1 MRSLRRSRTLWL
13 LALSMLLILGACSD
27 EDGEAKDDDG
37 EDDEKVEVYNPD
49 PDPDATQIS
58 TYNEERLNDQAD
70 IEEDLMEEYEQGNYT
85 YEEPF
90 IKVDPYDTSPLS
102 ALIMFETDEPMQVRV
117 TTGIDEGEEE
127 IVKLWDEPNTSHEI
141 PVLGLYPG
149 EENTVKIEVID
160 EDNQAEEAEV
170 VIETDPL
177 PDDFLDTELVKAE
190 PDKMENGLTFIV
202 PTSGYLYAVDDQADV
217 RWYSSLRSRLIFTRL
232 SNGNFVQTTRAD
244 DADQYNELLELD
256 MLGKIY
262 NAYNIEVE
270 GYDEEKDN
278 LVHHEVIEVPSGNLL
293 ATTHETNS
301 DYEED
306 HMHEIDRDTGI
317 TTQEINLRDAM
328 PEDAPDDYD
337 GKNAEDGDWIH
348 QNAIFY
354 DESDNSILISG
365 RSQDIIMKLS
375 YPEGE
380 VQWILGADEKWP
392 EEYEQYLLE
401 PQGDVKF
408 PAGQHAMKIVDNPEY
423 QDNPEMKDI
432 ILFDN
437 NEVFTR
443 GDRDVSKDYS
453 QAIRY
458 LINEEYMTV
467 EETWSY
473 GKDRGE
479 EFFSRI
485 IGNVQYLY
493 DTDNIILNSGATDD
507 PDSPTGVTGRVVEV
521 DTSDDPEVLYELAI
535 RGKDEDAVKYTYRTW
550 RFPLY
555 PEVDW
560 DYTLKE
566 ED

>member
-1 MRSLRRSRTLWL
+1 MRSLRRPRTLWL

-27 EDGEAKDDDG
+27 DDGEAKDDDG

-160 EDNQAEEAEV
+160 EDNQAEEIEVIDEDNQAEEAEV

-256 MLGKIY
+256 M
-262 NAYNIEVE
+262 
-270 GYDEEKDN
+270 
-278 LVHHEVIEVPSGNLL
+278 
-293 ATTHETNS
+293 
-301 DYEED
+301 
-306 HMHEIDRDTGI
+306 
-317 TTQEINLRDAM
+317 
-328 PEDAPDDYD
+328 
-337 GKNAEDGDWIH
+337 
-348 QNAIFY
+348 
-354 DESDNSILISG
+354 
-365 RSQDIIMKLS
+365 
-375 YPEGE
+375 
-380 VQWILGADEKWP
+380 
-392 EEYEQYLLE
+392 
-401 PQGDVKF
+401 
-408 PAGQHAMKIVDNPEY
+408 
-423 QDNPEMKDI
+423 
-432 ILFDN
+432 
-437 NEVFTR
+437 
-443 GDRDVSKDYS
+443 
-453 QAIRY
+453 
-458 LINEEYMTV
+458 
-467 EETWSY
+467 
-473 GKDRGE
+473 
-479 EFFSRI
+479 
-485 IGNVQYLY
+485 
-493 DTDNIILNSGATDD
+493 
-507 PDSPTGVTGRVVEV
+507 
-521 DTSDDPEVLYELAI
+521 
-535 RGKDEDAVKYTYRTW
+535 
-550 RFPLY
+550 
-555 PEVDW
+555 
-560 DYTLKE
+560 
-566 ED
+566 

>member
-1 MRSLRRSRTLWL
+1 MRSLRRSCTLWL

-27 EDGEAKDDDG
+27 DDGEAKDDDG

-380 VQWILGADEKWP
+380 VQWILGADEEWP
-392 EEYEQYLLE
+392 EEFEQYVLE

-458 LINEEYMTV
+458 LVNEEDMTV

-479 EFFSRI
+479 EFFSHI

-493 DTDNIILNSGATDD
+493 DRDNIILNSGATDD

-521 DTSDDPEVLYELAI
+521 DTSDDPEVYYELAI

-555 PEVDW
+555 PDIGW
-560 DYTLKE
+560 DYSLKE
-566 ED
+566 E

>member
-1 MRSLRRSRTLWL
+1 MRSLRRSCTLWL

-380 VQWILGADEKWP
+380 VQWILGADEEWP
-392 EEYEQYLLE
+392 EEFEQYVLE

-458 LINEEYMTV
+458 LVNEEDMTV

-479 EFFSRI
+479 EFFSHI

-493 DTDNIILNSGATDD
+493 DRDNIILNSGATDD

-521 DTSDDPEVLYELAI
+521 DTSDDPEVYYELAI

-555 PEVDW
+555 PDIGW
-560 DYTLKE
+560 DYSLKE
-566 ED
+566 E

>member
-27 EDGEAKDDDG
+27 DDGEAKDDDG

-380 VQWILGADEKWP
+380 VQWILGADEEWP
-392 EEYEQYLLE
+392 EEFEQYVLE

-458 LINEEYMTV
+458 LVNEEDMTV

-479 EFFSRI
+479 EFFSHI

-493 DTDNIILNSGATDD
+493 DRDNIILNSGATDD

-521 DTSDDPEVLYELAI
+521 DTSDDPEVYYELAI

-555 PEVDW
+555 PDIGW
-560 DYTLKE
+560 DYSLKE
-566 ED
+566 E

>member
-1 MRSLRRSRTLWL
+1 
-13 LALSMLLILGACSD
+13 LI
-27 EDGEAKDDDG
+27 
-37 EDDEKVEVYNPD
+37 
-49 PDPDATQIS
+49 
-58 TYNEERLNDQAD
+58 
-70 IEEDLMEEYEQGNYT
+70 EEYEQGNYT
-85 YEEPF
+85 FDEPF

-102 ALIMFETDEPMQVRV
+102 ALIMFETDEPMQVKV
-117 TTGIDEGEEE
+117 TTGIGEDEEE

-149 EENTVKIEVID
+149 EKNIVRIEIID
-160 EDNQAEEAEV
+160 ENDQAEETEIV
-170 VIETDPL
+170 VETDPL
-177 PDDFLDTELVKAE
+177 PDDFLDTELVE
-190 PDKMENGLTFIV
+190 SNPDKMENGLTFIV
-202 PTSGYLYAVDDQADV
+202 PTSGYLYAVDEQADV

-232 SNGNFVQTTRAD
+232 SNGNFVQTTKAD
-244 DADQYNELLELD
+244 DANQYNELLELD

-262 NAYNIEVE
+262 NAYNIEIE

-458 LINEEYMTV
+458 LINEEDMTV